1 MFLRNSAAGLVA
13 VALGLSAVQAQGQV
27 HVVEHHGET
36 SETPAPRAAKAAAAA
51 PKARK
56 PVARAAAKPAARPAA
71 YRVAAKTPVRPSP
84 AAAEA
89 VRAAPAAP
97 APPRPAPLPSEQEI
111 AILFD
116 LWNAALQT
124 GSPELVASLYATDA
138 VLLPT
143 VSNRVRTSRLQ
154 IADYFHHFLALQP
167 RGTINQQFIR
177 ILGPDLA
184 LNAGVYTFDLVRDG
198 KPEQVTARYD
208 FLYKRVNGR
217 WLIVDHHSS
226 KMPEPMTAGPV
237 QTAAAAH

>member
-13 VALGLSAVQAQGQV
+13 VALGLSAVQARAQV
-27 HVVEHHGET
+27 HVVEHHGES
-36 SETPAPRAAKAAAAA
+36 SETPAPRATKPVAAA
-51 PKARK
+51 PKAKK
-56 PVARAAAKPAARPAA
+56 PVARASAKPAA
-71 YRVAAKTPVRPSP
+71 YRVAVKTPVRPSP
-84 AAAEA
+84 VAAEL
-89 VRAAPAAP
+89 VRP
-97 APPRPAPLPSEQEI
+97 APVAPRPAALPSEQEI

-124 GSPELVASLYATDA
+124 GSPELVASLYAQDA

-143 VSNRVRTSRLQ
+143 VSNRVRTTRLQ

-198 KPEQVTARYD
+198 RPEQVTARYD

-226 KMPEPMTAGPV
+226 KMPEPMVAGPV
-237 QTAAAAH
+237 QTAAATH

>member
-1 MFLRNSAAGLVA
+1 MFLRNSMAGLLG
-13 VALGLSAVQAQGQV
+13 VALGMGVVQAQAQV
-27 HVVEHHGET
+27 HVLDAERHAGGHEA
-36 SETPAPRAAKAAAAA
+36 PAPRVAKAAHTA
-51 PKARK
+51 PKAHK
-56 PVARAAAKPAARPAA
+56 PTRTAPRPAA
-71 YRVAAKTPVRPSP
+71 YRVAAKSRP
-84 AAAEA
+84 AHRAVEA
-89 VRAAPAAP
+89 QAAPAAP
-97 APPRPAPLPSEQEI
+97 AVIVAPSRPVTPTPSEHEI

-124 GSPELVASLYATDA
+124 GSPELVASLYAQDA

-143 VSNRVRTSRLQ
+143 VSNRVRTSRAQ

-198 KPEQVTARYD
+198 RPEQVTARYD

-226 KMPEPMTAGPV
+226 RMPEAVTTGPV
-237 QTAAAAH
+237 QTAAVTH